1 MSLILISDIK
11 IISMTETPDLD
22 TSMICT
28 FLIMELCHIFV
39 IAQTVVYLCHD
50 LMVLLTVDI
59 LFYLIEVEKYHYA
72 SES

>member
-1 MSLILISDIK
+1 MYIFNYGV
-11 IISMTETPDLD
+11 MPY
-22 TSMICT
+22 
-28 FLIMELCHIFV
+28 FV

-72 SES
+72 SERANL